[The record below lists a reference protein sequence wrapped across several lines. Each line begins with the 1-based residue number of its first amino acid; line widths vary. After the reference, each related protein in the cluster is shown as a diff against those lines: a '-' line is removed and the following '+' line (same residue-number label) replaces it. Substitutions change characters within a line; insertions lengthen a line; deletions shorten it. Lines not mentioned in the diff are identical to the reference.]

1 MSCASA
7 RFTGKV
13 IDMKLN
19 MGLVDRV
26 LRILIAAG
34 IGYFYYTGKID
45 GPVGTGLLVLAVIFA
60 LTSIVGF
67 CPLYRIVNFSTRKAK
82 SS

>member
-1 MSCASA
+1 
-7 RFTGKV
+7 
-13 IDMKLN
+13 MKLN
-19 MGLVDRV
+19 MGLVDRL

-34 IGYFYYTGKID
+34 IGYFYYIGKID
-45 GPVGTGLLVLAVIFA
+45 GVVGTGLLVLAVIFA

-67 CPLYRIVNFSTRKAK
+67 CPLYRIVDFSTRKAK

>member
-1 MSCASA
+1 
-7 RFTGKV
+7 
-13 IDMKLN
+13 MKLN
-19 MGLVDRV
+19 MGLVDRL

-34 IGYFYYTGKID
+34 IGYFYYMGKID

-67 CPLYRIVNFSTRKAK
+67 CPLYRLVGLSTRK
-82 SS
+82 SRTS